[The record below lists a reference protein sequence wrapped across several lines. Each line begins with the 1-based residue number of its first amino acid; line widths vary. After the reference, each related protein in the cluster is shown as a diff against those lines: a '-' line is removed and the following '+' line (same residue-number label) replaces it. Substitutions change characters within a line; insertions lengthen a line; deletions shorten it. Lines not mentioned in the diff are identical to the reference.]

1 MINWW
6 VVFSVFHSP
15 FLGTEETWQTRCS
28 SFYSLV
34 TVLYTDNCNAHIIP
48 SSQTTSKM
56 CDPLPVLGA
65 MRNPLPCMAWD
76 DDIVLS
82 VDVFF
87 FLKRFLKKELGPRT
101 AKLALLRIK
110 FIKYGIKQFLL
121 LNMKIWRKTQLVYT
135 YILNIHC

>member
-1 MINWW
+1 MSRIFG
-6 VVFSVFHSP
+6 FSLSVP
-15 FLGTEETWQTRCS
+15 WYRRTMTD
-28 SFYSLV
+28 SLQFILQFSYC
-34 TVLYTDNCNAHIIP
+34 TIYADNCNAHIIP

-56 CDPLPVLGA
+56 YDPLPVLGA

-82 VDVFF
+82 VDIFF
-87 FLKRFLKKELGPRT
+87 FKRFLKKELGPRT

-121 LNMKIWRKTQLVYT
+121 LNMKIWRKTQSVYT
-135 YILNIHC
+135 YIFNIHC